1 MLIFF
6 VLIFKKKASKAKIK
20 KRLTSSDKPPRL
32 FSIIIT
38 NHNKLKSFNQKFR
51 KFWYKPNMHIK
62 KKLPVTRYASVA
74 QTFKKHFTVPF
85 QDPLTNILYWKY
97 HMHAMDQNF
106 TLESL
111 HAVFFYTKALHSLQT
126 RIWDLIYDKINIQ
139 IFKHFL
145 WPPSHLRQTLS

>member
-62 KKLPVTRYASVA
+62 KKAPSYQVRLCSSNLQKTFHSPIPRSPNKHTLLKIPYACHGSK
-74 QTFKKHFTVPF
+74 FHFGISSCSLFLHKSTS
-85 QDPLTNILYWKY
+85 LITNENL
-97 HMHAMDQNF
+97 
-106 TLESL
+106 
-111 HAVFFYTKALHSLQT
+111 
-126 RIWDLIYDKINIQ
+126 R
-139 IFKHFL
+139 
-145 WPPSHLRQTLS
+145 SHLRQNQHTDI